1 MSWTASTLKL
11 AKSFVSFLLVLLFIW
26 FLYRFSMRLFFKKTE
41 AAPLAATFQ
50 ESDSVKVSSLSRGL
64 VIDIFSDKTADA
76 ILSGLFGPAVV
87 QFYAPWCSH
96 CKNMSEFYEAAAKG
110 SDVPFVR
117 VLGSTCPATVTKF
130 GVAGYPTIF
139 GVSGPGTP
147 TRFGSARTTEA
158 FSDFAKSLVPSVAQ
172 PEVPSVPSVPSV
184 PVVPP
189 PNMASVIASLQ
200 AAQAAQAAA
209 AAPEVVQPTN
219 VTVYNPVPE
228 IISIEDTPQI

>member
-1 MSWTASTLKL
+1 MSWTATTLKL
-11 AKSFVSFLLVLLFIW
+11 AKNVVFGLLVLVFIW
-26 FLYRFSMRLFFKKTE
+26 FLYRFSMRLFFQKTE
-41 AAPLAATFQ
+41 AAPLAATFLD
-50 ESDSVKVSSLSRGL
+50 SDSVKMTGLSRGL
-64 VIDIFSDKTADA
+64 VVDVDSDKTADA

-110 SDVPFVR
+110 SSVPFVR
-117 VLGSTCPATVTKF
+117 VLGSSCPATITKF

-158 FSDFAKSLVPSVAQ
+158 FSDFAKSLLPVAPAPVAA
-172 PEVPSVPSVPSV
+172 PEAVA
-184 PVVPP
+184 PVV
-189 PNMASVIASLQ
+189 PNMASVIASL
-200 AAQAAQAAA
+200 
-209 AAPEVVQPTN
+209 AAPPSLPIAPPPEPVATN

-228 IISIEDTPQI
+228 IISIEDAPAI

>member
-1 MSWTASTLKL
+1 MSWTASSLKF
-11 AKSFVSFLLVLLFIW
+11 AKSFVAFLLVLLFIW

-41 AAPLAATFQ
+41 AAPLPATFL
-50 ESDSVKVSSLSRGL
+50 ESDSVKVAALSRGL
-64 VIDIFSDKTADA
+64 VVDIDSDKTADA

-96 CKNMSEFYEAAAKG
+96 CKNMSDFYEAAAKA

-117 VLGSTCPATVTKF
+117 VLGSSCPATVSKF

-158 FSDFAKSLVPSVAQ
+158 FADFAKTLLPAAPVMVPPAPVAETVLV
-172 PEVPSVPSVPSV
+172 
-184 PVVPP
+184 P
-189 PNMASVIASLQ
+189 PNMASVIAALQ
-200 AAQAAQAAA
+200 TD
-209 AAPEVVQPTN
+209 AAPIPVQPTN
-219 VTVYNPVPE
+219 VTVFNPVPE
-228 IISIEDTPQI
+228 IISIEEAPTI

>member
-1 MSWTASTLKL
+1 MSWTASTLKF
-11 AKSFVSFLLVLLFIW
+11 AKSFVAFLLVVLFIW
-26 FLYRFSMRLFFKKTE
+26 FLYRFSMRIFFKKTE
-41 AAPLAATFQ
+41 PAPLQATFL

-64 VIDIFSDKTADA
+64 VADVDSDKTADA

-96 CKNMSEFYEAAAKG
+96 CKNMSESYEAAAKA
-110 SDVPFVR
+110 SEVPFVR
-117 VLGSTCPATVTKF
+117 VLGSSCPATVSKF

-158 FSDFAKSLVPSVAQ
+158 FADFAKLLLPQQVVPPIVPSA
-172 PEVPSVPSVPSV
+172 
-184 PVVPP
+184 PVMPVQPP
-189 PNMASVIASLQ
+189 PNMASVVAALQ
-200 AAQAAQAAA
+200 AQEPVAVPAQLVQ
-209 AAPEVVQPTN
+209 PVLQPTN

-228 IISIEDTPQI
+228 IISIEDTPAI